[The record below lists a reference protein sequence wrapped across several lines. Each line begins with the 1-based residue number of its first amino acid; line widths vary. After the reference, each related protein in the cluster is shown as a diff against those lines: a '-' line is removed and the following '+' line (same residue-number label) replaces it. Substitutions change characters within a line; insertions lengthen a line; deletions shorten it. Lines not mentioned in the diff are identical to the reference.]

1 MSEYVQTCVVC
12 PPHNQKHATG
22 GAVVCFDCS
31 NRILRW
37 LRELEEYLPT
47 LPLIKARK
55 DTGRGSPGFRS
66 TPNANL
72 DAILHTDPRSDSS
85 DRHGHITDELGAL
98 GVIDSW
104 VRVVVEEHGVTPPR
118 TAYLGLPLLR
128 ASHAWI
134 TCMPWVSEYADD
146 LRKVHAAV
154 RAVAGDPIPRPVG
167 HCIKVWPDRE
177 CHGSVYDL
185 ADASGVQCASC
196 GETYT
201 GLALVRLRVAQ
212 QEAS

>member
-1 MSEYVQTCVVC
+1 MSEHVQTCVVC
-12 PPHNQKHATG
+12 PHNPKRATG
-22 GAVVCFDCS
+22 GALVCFDCS

-47 LPLIKARK
+47 LPLIKDRK
-55 DTGRGSPGFRS
+55 SSERGSPGFRS
-66 TPNANL
+66 TPPLNL
-72 DAILHTDPRSDSS
+72 DAVLHTDPRSDSS

-104 VRVVVEEHGVTPPR
+104 VRVLVEEHGVTPPKA
-118 TAYLGLPLLR
+118 AYLGLPLLR

-134 TCMPWVSEYADD
+134 TCQPWVSEYADD
-146 LRKVHAAV
+146 LRKVHGAV
-154 RAVAGDPIPRPVG
+154 RATAGDPIPQPVG
-167 HCIKVWPDRE
+167 RCIVVDDRSE
-177 CHGSVYDL
+177 CGGPVFETADL
-185 ADASGVQCASC
+185 AGVQCARC